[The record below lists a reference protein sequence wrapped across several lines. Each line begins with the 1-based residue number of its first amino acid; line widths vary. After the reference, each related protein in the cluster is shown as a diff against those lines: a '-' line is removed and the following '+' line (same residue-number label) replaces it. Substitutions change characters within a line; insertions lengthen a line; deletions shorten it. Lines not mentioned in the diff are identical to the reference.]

1 MDITGLKSTTQTTA
15 QEPMQ
20 NAKRALN
27 TEADAIKLPPVDTVS
42 ISKEAMSL
50 LNSDNGSYSPLS
62 AGGTTLPTWPPKN
75 QK

>member
-1 MDITGLKSTTQTTA
+1 MDITGLKPTTQATA

-50 LNSDNGSYSPLS
+50 LNSEGDSYTPLS
-62 AGGTTLPTWPPKN
+62 AGGTTLPAWPPKKQN
-75 QK
+75 